1 MSVSEKFSGNRNDA
15 PEQRRSDAVRKSL
28 VVVSGGATL
37 AVLLLFFTDPVS
49 PREQL
54 VLGAVFCL
62 AAGILSRR
70 EDQWARVA
78 LAMISMALAGRYF
91 SWRITQT
98 IYGSPL
104 DWVASVMLVLVEA
117 YAAVMTFLGFFVMV
131 SPVRRTSPPLPIE
144 ERDCPTVDVMI
155 PVYNEPVEVIRPT
168 IFGASR
174 LEYPLSR
181 LRVWILDDGR
191 REEIER
197 LSRELGVGYLTRPDN
212 RGAKAGNLNHAL
224 LKTNGELVAIFD
236 CDHVPLPQFLQK
248 TVGFFL
254 NRPDLALVQTP
265 HHFYSRDPFER
276 NIGLE
281 NRVPGE
287 SDLFYHVIQPGMDL
301 WNAAYFCGSGAVLRR
316 SALEAAG
323 GFRTETVTEDA
334 HTSLCLHARGY
345 KSYYLEEALVTG
357 LSPDSMRDLIKQR
370 VRWCRGMIQ
379 IFRIDNPLF
388 KKGLSF
394 PQKLCYMNAIF
405 YWLFSIPRLFF
416 LVAPL
421 LYIYFRIYSVHAGL
435 EDMLLYL
442 LPYLL
447 VAQGTSSL
455 FYRSRRSLLWSI
467 VYEIPLSF
475 YLIFPAFIALLFPKR
490 GAFQVTP
497 KGTRTDSDR
506 LDFPVARPAILL
518 FALNV
523 GGLVLGVQQF
533 LSRPGGHSMLL
544 MNLFWTGFNT
554 LLIGMALGAMIER
567 RQVRR
572 HPRIPVSSAV
582 VLSWEEE
589 TVCRV
594 LFGQCRDISLG
605 GVRVQVTGGDR
616 SFASVF
622 KDRPARLSFFK
633 NPISVSFPVT
643 AIRSKPEEKGLFF
656 SARFSEMS
664 HEEEGVLVRLV
675 FGLALSAEDLGGQ
688 QEKRFF
694 TSKKE
699 FWKKSFLQIERFL
712 DSI

>member
-1 MSVSEKFSGNRNDA
+1 L
-15 PEQRRSDAVRKSL
+15 L
-28 VVVSGGATL
+28 V
-37 AVLLLFFTDPVS
+37 
-49 PREQL
+49 
-54 VLGAVFCL
+54 
-62 AAGILSRR
+62 
-70 EDQWARVA
+70 
-78 LAMISMALAGRYF
+78 MISMALAGRYF
-91 SWRITQT
+91 SWRIAQT

-131 SPVRRTSPPLPIE
+131 SPVRRTSPPLPKE
-144 ERDCPTVDVMI
+144 EKECPTVDVMI
-155 PVYNEPVEVIRPT
+155 PVYNEPVDVIRPT
-168 IFGASR
+168 IFAASQ

-191 REEIER
+191 RKEIEA
-197 LSRELGVGYLTRPDN
+197 LSGELGVGYLTRPDN
-212 RGAKAGNLNHAL
+212 KGAKAGNLNHAL
-224 LKTNGELVAIFD
+224 GKTDGDLIAIFD
-236 CDHVPLPQFLQK
+236 CDHVPLPRFLQK
-248 TVGFFL
+248 TAGFFL

-276 NIGLE
+276 NIGFG
-281 NRVPGE
+281 NQVPGE
-287 SDLFYHVIQPGMDL
+287 PDLFYHVIQPGMDL
-301 WNAAYFCGSGAVLRR
+301 WNAAYFCGSAAVLRR
-316 SALEAAG
+316 SALKEIG

-334 HTSLCLHARGY
+334 HTSLCLHDRGY
-345 KSYYLEEALVTG
+345 RSYYLEEALVTG

-405 YWLFSIPRLFF
+405 YWFFSIPRLFF

-447 VAQGTSSL
+447 VAQGSSL
-455 FYRSRRSLLWSI
+455 FFYRSRRSLLWSI

-475 YLIFPAFIALLFPKR
+475 YLIFPAFTALLFPKK
-490 GAFQVTP
+490 GTFHVTP

-554 LLIGMALGAMIER
+554 LLIGMSLGAMIER

-572 HPRIPVSSAV
+572 HPRISVSSAV
-582 VLSWEEE
+582 AFSYEEE

-594 LFGQCRDISLG
+594 LFGRCRDISLG

-616 SFASVF
+616 SLASVLN
-622 KDRPARLSFFK
+622 DHPGRLSFFG
-633 NPISVSFPVT
+633 NHMSASLPVT
-643 AIRSKPEEKGLFF
+643 AIRPKPEEGKLFF
-656 SARFSEMS
+656 SARFCDMTR
-664 HEEEGVLVRLV
+664 EEEGVLVRLV
-675 FGLALSAEDLGGQ
+675 FGLAVSEEDLGRQG
-688 QEKRFF
+688 EKRSF
-694 TSKKE
+694 TLKKD
-699 FWKKSFLQIERFL
+699 FWQKSLLQIERFL